1 MKLPFWPFSR
11 AKRRHAKYCLN
22 VHKDLPLA
30 DLILILR
37 AHTPV
42 ISARELNRL
51 PATLRGYFVKMGAK

>member
-1 MKLPFWPFSR
+1 MKWFRGLF
-11 AKRRHAKYCLN
+11 KRRRQHTRFCLN

-42 ISARELNRL
+42 ISAREFNRL
-51 PATLRGYFVKMGAK
+51 PPSLRGYFVKMGAK